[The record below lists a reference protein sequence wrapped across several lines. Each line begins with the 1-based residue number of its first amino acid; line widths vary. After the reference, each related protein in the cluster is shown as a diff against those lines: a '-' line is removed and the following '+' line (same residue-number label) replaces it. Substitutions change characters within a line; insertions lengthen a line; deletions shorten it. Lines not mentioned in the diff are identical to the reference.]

1 MKKLPSSFLVLSF
14 LLLISCQ
21 DALECIINKHP
32 ELSNQALSSAQVDQ
46 FYSDT
51 ITAQIKNEPSDDNY
65 NYYFSIDGAL
75 PRGIDYYIDYRTI
88 FLEGTPLVSGTYNFT
103 VRLTVEQ
110 SDNYIEE
117 CENKLNDCDGLCG
130 DTASQAYTLLV
141 N

>member
-32 ELSNQALSSAQVDQ
+32 ELSNQPLSSAQVDQ

-130 DTASQAYTLLV
+130 DTTSQAYTLLV

>member
-1 MKKLPSSFLVLSF
+1 MKKVGSLLLLLTFLSF
-14 LLLISCQ
+14 FSCQ

-32 ELSNQALSSAQVDQ
+32 ELSNQPLASAQVDQ
-46 FYSDT
+46 LYSET

-88 FLEGTPLVSGTYNFT
+88 FLEGTPLISGTYKFT

-117 CENKLNDCDGLCG
+117 CENEFNDCDGLCG
-130 DTASQAYTLLV
+130 DTTSQAYTLLV

>member
-65 NYYFSIDGAL
+65 NYYFSIEGAL
-75 PRGIDYYIDYRTI
+75 PSGMEFFIDYRTI
-88 FLEGTPLVSGTYNFT
+88 IIEGTPLVSGTYNFT

-110 SDNYIEE
+110 ADNYNDD
-117 CENKLNDCDGLCG
+117 CENTLNDCDGLCG
-130 DTASQAYTLLV
+130 DTTSQAYTLLV

>member
-75 PRGIDYYIDYRTI
+75 PKGIDYYIDYRTI